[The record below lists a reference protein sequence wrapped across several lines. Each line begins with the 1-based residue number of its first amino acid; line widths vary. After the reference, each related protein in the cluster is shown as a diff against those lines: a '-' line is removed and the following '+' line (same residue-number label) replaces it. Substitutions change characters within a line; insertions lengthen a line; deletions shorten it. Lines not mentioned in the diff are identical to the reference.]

1 MLFLARWARR
11 LSWKETA
18 EAFRTSWDKV
28 CDAVEHVV
36 TFGLEHRTLGPIE
49 AIGDDDI
56 LYAKGHNYLTLVY
69 QIDLSVTR
77 LLWVGKERTI
87 ESFQGFFTTIG
98 EEITSKIVFVCSD
111 MWEPYLKVI
120 REKCSQ
126 ALHILDR
133 FHIVAKMNKAL
144 DEVRAGESRRM
155 ASEGQTP
162 LLKKSRWLLLKR
174 QENLKTEQ
182 RFRLR
187 DLLRYNL
194 RTVRAYLLKE
204 AFQQLWDYNSPAW
217 AGKFLDEWCRQT
229 MRSRIEP
236 MKKIARSLR
245 QHRELILNYFRA
257 QKLLSSGVVEG
268 LNNKAKVTMRKSYG
282 FRTFRVLELALYHS
296 LGKLPEP
303 ESTHDF
309 F

>member
-1 MLFLARWARR
+1 
-11 LSWKETA
+11 
-18 EAFRTSWDKV
+18 
-28 CDAVEHVV
+28 
-36 TFGLEHRTLGPIE
+36 
-49 AIGDDDI
+49 
-56 LYAKGHNYLTLVY
+56 LTLVY
-69 QIDLSVTR
+69 QIDLDVTR
-77 LLWVGKERTI
+77 LLWVGRERTI
-87 ESFQGFFTTIG
+87 ESFRGFFAVIG
-98 EEITSKIVFVCSD
+98 DELASRIVFVCSD

-120 REKCSQ
+120 REKCSE
-126 ALHILDR
+126 ALHVLDR

-144 DEVRAGESRRM
+144 DEAR
-155 ASEGQTP
+155 
-162 LLKKSRWLLLKR
+162 
-174 QENLKTEQ
+174 EQ

-194 RTVRAYLLKE
+194 KTVRAYLLKE

-217 AGKFLDEWCRQT
+217 ARKFLDDWCRQV

-257 QKLLSSGVVEG
+257 QKLLSSGVVDG

-282 FRTFRVLELALYHS
+282 FRTFRCLELALYHS

>member
-1 MLFLARWARR
+1 
-11 LSWKETA
+11 
-18 EAFRTSWDKV
+18 
-28 CDAVEHVV
+28 
-36 TFGLEHRTLGPIE
+36 
-49 AIGDDDI
+49 
-56 LYAKGHNYLTLVY
+56 
-69 QIDLSVTR
+69 
-77 LLWVGKERTI
+77 
-87 ESFQGFFTTIG
+87 
-98 EEITSKIVFVCSD
+98 

-120 REKCSQ
+120 REKCSE

-144 DEVRAGESRRM
+144 DEVRAEETRRM
-155 ASEGQTP
+155 KREGRDP
-162 LLKKSRWLLLKR
+162 VLKKSRWLLLKR
-174 QENLKTEQ
+174 SENLGDEQ
-182 RFRLR
+182 HFRRR

-194 RTVRAYLLKE
+194 KTVRAYLLKE

-217 AGKFLDEWCRQT
+217 AGKFLDQWCRQT

-236 MKKIARSLR
+236 LKKIARSLR

-257 QKLLSSGVVEG
+257 QKLISSGVVEG

-282 FRTFRVLELALYHS
+282 FRTYRVLELALYHS

>member
-1 MLFLARWARR
+1 MGR
-11 LSWKETA
+11 
-18 EAFRTSWDKV
+18 
-28 CDAVEHVV
+28 
-36 TFGLEHRTLGPIE
+36 
-49 AIGDDDI
+49 
-56 LYAKGHNYLTLVY
+56 
-69 QIDLSVTR
+69 
-77 LLWVGKERTI
+77 ERTI
-87 ESFQGFFTTIG
+87 ESFRGFFTVIG
-98 EEITSKIVFVCSD
+98 DELASKIVFVCSD

-120 REKCSQ
+120 REKCSE

-144 DEVRAGESRRM
+144 DEIRAGESRRI
-155 ASEGQTP
+155 ASDGGVP
-162 LLKKSRWLLLKR
+162 VLKKSRWLLLKR
-174 QENLKTEQ
+174 EENLKTEQ

-194 RTVRAYLLKE
+194 KTAHAYLLKE

-217 AGKFLDEWCRQT
+217 AGKFLDDWCRQV

-282 FRTFRVLELALYHS
+282 FRTFRCLELALYHS

-303 ESTHDF
+303 ESTHEF

>member
-1 MLFLARWARR
+1 
-11 LSWKETA
+11 
-18 EAFRTSWDKV
+18 V
-28 CDAVEHVV
+28 
-36 TFGLEHRTLGPIE
+36 LGQIR
-49 AIGDDDI
+49 AIGVDEI
-56 LYAKGHNYLTLVY
+56 QYAKGHKYLTLVY
-69 QIDLSVTR
+69 QIDLDLDVTR
-77 LLWVGKERTI
+77 LLWVGRERTVQ
-87 ESFQGFFTTIG
+87 SFRGFFTIIG
-98 EEITSKIVFVCSD
+98 YKLASKIVFVCSD

-120 REKCSQ
+120 REKCSD

-133 FHIVAKMNKAL
+133 FHIVVKMNKAL
-144 DEVRAGESRRM
+144 DEIRAGESRRI
-155 ASEGQTP
+155 ASEGGVP
-162 LLKKSRWLLLKR
+162 VLKKSRWLLLKR
-174 QENLKTEQ
+174 EENLKTEQ

-194 RTVRAYLLKE
+194 KTVRAYLLKE

-217 AGKFLDEWCRQT
+217 AGKFLDDWCRQV

-236 MKKIARSLR
+236 MKNIARSLR

-282 FRTFRVLELALYHS
+282 FRTFRCLELALYHS
-296 LGKLPEP
+296 LAKLPEP
-303 ESTHDF
+303 ESTHEF